1 MLSLFACSL
10 VAFALKAA
18 YTTDPNLVP
27 DQQLVRS
34 KGGDRAKELEEEP
47 GHVAELILSREDDGR
62 EEHEEE
68 LPGSF
73 LEAAKE
79 RIAHEGDQDGFGAY
93 DADRTGDIGSIEEHF
108 DEGREG
114 LRDIHDCGPR
124 MMGGRSGEEL
134 IPLLPRVPLLPA
146 ADRPHGWMVV
156 EALLAEPGQV
166 DTCVRQAFP
175 HSHGGRTG
183 LIAAAS
189 NCSPREL
196 TPPQKMTRAAQRSWL
211 RLKMGIKR

>member
-1 MLSLFACSL
+1 VTDAVAFHSCLWDDDFISAYLDGDSIEERCPQCDNIEAAHRNLLIQLGSGASFLHDRPLYNHLYTWTTTVVAIGILCLTWIVNSRFIDKSSQEVALAVIASIMLSLFACSL

-79 RIAHEGDQDGFGAY
+79 RIPWAT
-93 DADRTGDIGSIEEHF
+93 R
-108 DEGREG
+108 
-114 LRDIHDCGPR
+114 
-124 MMGGRSGEEL
+124 GRSGRL
-134 IPLLPRVPLLPA
+134 
-146 ADRPHGWMVV
+146 W
-156 EALLAEPGQV
+156 
-166 DTCVRQAFP
+166 
-175 HSHGGRTG
+175 G
-183 LIAAAS
+183 L
-189 NCSPREL
+189 
-196 TPPQKMTRAAQRSWL
+196 
-211 RLKMGIKR
+211 